1 MNVSRAT
8 ARSPLNTWQPSLV
21 FAVCE
26 QTCHLNRTTWTW
38 AEQLH
43 APHWIPDSQVLSFA
57 VFERTCHLNMP
68 TWTWAEQLHAPH
80 WIPDSQ
86 VLSFAV
92 FERKCH
98 LNMPTWARNSHSTA
112 ICRGQVAKR
121 TGIMHSSYTNCSSK
135 TGSRR
140 PSGKTMIPKHFL
152 KGILKGKSSTPNWKN
167 LLPRRH
173 LQLPCSHYNMIYD
186 RDLQNTIKIARLY
199 WIPFEQPW
207 RSHSIAICTGWIIW
221 IATHYCRTH
230 RFGAP
235 VPMHKV
241 SQHMQNTKAQH
252 QQRREKSPGPL
263 SYIAR
268 AGRDWFHAKAAA
280 RNRHAHE
287 PTFLRN
293 GTSVYPK
300 KHYVLAFKSHPWC
313 SSSNAI
319 CQQRLA
325 KHKSS
330 SNAICQQCLAKHNQN
345 RRTILKNIYLALL
358 YSWLHDLSRCMP
370 TGHHDLWACEN
381 VTSWSFQVHAHWT
394 MIPGLVKI

>member
-8 ARSPLNTWQPSLV
+8 ARSPQNTWQPSRV
-21 FAVCE
+21 FAVFE
-26 QTCHLNRTTWTW
+26 QTCHFNMPTWAW

-43 APHWIPDSQVLSFA
+43 APRWHTWQPDHVYVWNKHATSTWCQH
-57 VFERTCHLNMP
+57 EREQNSCTLP
-68 TWTWAEQLHAPH
+68 AEYLTAKSRLWTW
-80 WIPDSQ
+80 
-86 VLSFAV
+86 V
-92 FERKCH
+92 
-98 LNMPTWARNSHSTA
+98 RNSHSTA

-121 TGIMHSSYTNCSSK
+121 TGIMHSSYTNCRSK
-135 TGSRR
+135 TGSRC

-167 LLPRRH
+167 LLPKRH
-173 LQLPCSHYNMIYD
+173 LQLPCSHHNTIYD
-186 RDLQNTIKIARLY
+186 RDLQNTIKIARFY

-207 RSHSIAICTGWIIW
+207 RSHSIAICTGW

-268 AGRDWFHAKAAA
+268 ADRNWFHAKAAA
-280 RNRHAHE
+280 RNRHAPE

-300 KHYVLAFKSHPWC
+300 KHYVSCIQIAS
-313 SSSNAI
+313 
-319 CQQRLA
+319 
-325 KHKSS
+325 
-330 SNAICQQCLAKHNQN
+330 
-345 RRTILKNIYLALL
+345 
-358 YSWLHDLSRCMP
+358 M
-370 TGHHDLWACEN
+370 
-381 VTSWSFQVHAHWT
+381 
-394 MIPGLVKI
+394 M